1 MLFLNKYVWF
11 YIKGIIIFI
20 VCILFISPILIAENN
35 SLLLIDDEEKT
46 FESVVFENKIK
57 YKINV
62 PSYGKIA
69 FTVTCAGEAGS
80 KAKLKIKG
88 AETGTVIENLSVGD
102 AYTKSIY
109 KELILSP
116 GYHDVDLDTNGT
128 VYFKT
133 FKAEFLEASW
143 DYADETIPGQ
153 IIEYTLEAMLA
164 VSNPNQINVPVSDG
178 SDVVV
183 NSGTCNIYISPDDG
197 ITCSVFRAV
206 LDSNQLGVAWN
217 YDFTPTC
224 GSVEFNALGYIAKNV
239 FKTELCTED
248 YNFIDLVDDGSLQ
261 GRFVPVVSEQR
272 TCNASDSGKD
282 PDMLKIELSGP
293 VDWGFINGEQGINQI
308 SLTVSG
314 FLTVYD
320 LENQFGLGPSFKMRV
335 EGIAFLKAMSVAQE
349 TAPFDFSTEITT
361 DCGQ

>member
-1 MLFLNKYVWF
+1 MNWLVFKKNK
-11 YIKGIIIFI
+11 IMSIIICLFFI
-20 VCILFISPILIAENN
+20 N
-35 SLLLIDDEEKT
+35 SIVSAGTLLLIDDEEKT

-164 VSNPNQINVPVSDG
+164 VSNPNQILISNG
-178 SDVVV
+178 SNADDMIY
-183 NSGTCNIYISPDDG
+183 SSTKNIYISPDDG
-197 ITCSVFRAV
+197 ITCSVFRADMEV
-206 LDSNQLGVAWN
+206 NRLGVSWDYN
-217 YDFTPTC
+217 
-224 GSVEFNALGYIAKNV
+224 GNSVFNTLGNINKNI
-239 FKTELCTED
+239 FATELCTTD
-248 YNFIDLVDDGSLQ
+248 YNFMDIKDVLDLGI
-261 GRFVPVVSEQR
+261 
-272 TCNASDSGKD
+272 TIYSGYSPCLAPDWLIGEKD
-282 PDMLKIELSGP
+282 TLKLELKGP
-293 VDWGFINGEQGINQI
+293 VDWGALNNGTYYMNGINQI
-308 SLTVSG
+308 ALNVSG

-320 LENQFGLGPSFKMRV
+320 TENGPGSPYMMRV
-335 EGIAFLKAMSVAQE
+335 EGVAFLKAVNEANSI
-349 TAPFDFSTEITT
+349 APFNYPSEIDL
-361 DCGQ
+361 DCN